1 MKSSGISLKQQI
13 MQDMVEGYW
22 VPGDRLTLNELAGRY
37 DASHTPIREALREL
51 YGEGFLE
58 MGVGKTFQLRT
69 LNRDFIEN
77 IFDIRSNLE
86 VMLVRKAA
94 NKCRAADLLR
104 LEEINQK
111 LAEEV
116 EKKDYA
122 AAILINREFHD
133 HINTI
138 AENPEAVRIL
148 KMHWIFIASLWK
160 TLGYGQERF
169 SNVIQD
175 HSAIIQAIRFN
186 DSDAAATLMG
196 AHVTKAKYT
205 LIARLK
211 DKYQKGGNN

>member
-1 MKSSGISLKQQI
+1 MKSGGLSLKQHI

-22 VPGDRLTLNELAGRY
+22 VSGDRLTLNELAGRY
-37 DASHTPIREALREL
+37 AASHTPIREALREL

-58 MGVGKTFQLRT
+58 MGPGKTFQMRT

-94 NKCRAADLLR
+94 SKCRAVDLIK
-104 LEEINQK
+104 LEEINSQLASFVEQK
-111 LAEEV
+111 DFAG
-116 EKKDYA
+116 
-122 AAILINREFHD
+122 AILMNRAFHD
-133 HINTI
+133 HINGI

-160 TLGYGQERF
+160 KLGYGHERY

-175 HSAIIQAIRFN
+175 HEAIIQALRFN
-186 DSDAAATLMG
+186 DSEAAATLMG
-196 AHVTKAKYT
+196 AHVIKAKFT
-205 LIARLK
+205 LIRSL
-211 DKYQKGGNN
+211 QKNNPQEENL